1 MKIKI
6 PEEVINMLI
15 PEFLMKE
22 LSDLEHCTEECKCC
36 CVNQNSNGKLSNVC
50 LFLQLTRAEDKISK
64 FVPQVFEFLN
74 SLRLAQR
81 TWTTQLRPMPNALH
95 EAFPAFTVQQ
105 CNKLF
110 EAWALY
116 TAKYEDPI
124 DKDSLAI
131 RFRYYPE
138 YQVKD
143 RILSA
148 HVVEYWDRDALE
160 WKRQDIY
167 FFSDTNWELAHGE
180 NMEERSR
187 FLTFL
192 LGCIRNGYKVK
203 YIPGVFKHTQPE
215 EDD

>member
-6 PEEVINMLI
+6 PEEVMNMLI
-15 PEFLMKE
+15 PEFLIKE
-22 LSDLEHCTEECKCC
+22 LSDLEHCTEECRNCTGPR
-36 CVNQNSNGKLSNVC
+36 NDGGRLSDVC
-50 LFLQLTRAEDKISK
+50 LNIQLIKVEAKISK
-64 FVPQVFEFLN
+64 IVSQVFEFLN
-74 SLRLAQR
+74 TQRLAQR
-81 TWTTQLRPMPNALH
+81 KQNMIWQPMPDGLH
-95 EAFPAFTVQQ
+95 KAFPELTLHL

-116 TAKYEDPI
+116 TAKYEDPT

-143 RILSA
+143 RIFSA

-167 FFSDTNWELAHGE
+167 LFSDTNWELAHGK

-187 FLTFL
+187 FLTYL
-192 LGCIRNGYKVK
+192 LNCIRSGYKVE